1 MATGRVARGQLSEPI
16 LSQTY
21 SSTASLAS
29 SSSRSGE
36 SQPTTVSRAS
46 SSVSP
51 SSRTSS
57 PRKPAASLRASR
69 RCAERAE
76 GAHQEVAVGDRL
88 AEIHRA
94 VPGGQQGEIV
104 LVEVGE
110 RAGVLGFEFLFGD
123 LVDPRTQG
131 LSEDLATGLAADRFG
146 NDVNRI
152 SRIDETK

>member
-1 MATGRVARGQLSEPI
+1 M
-16 LSQTY
+16 
-21 SSTASLAS
+21 
-29 SSSRSGE
+29 
-36 SQPTTVSRAS
+36 
-46 SSVSP
+46 
-51 SSRTSS
+51 
-57 PRKPAASLRASR
+57 
-69 RCAERAE
+69 
-76 GAHQEVAVGDRL
+76 
-88 AEIHRA
+88 
-94 VPGGQQGEIV
+94 PGGQQGEIV